1 MIYLKRTL
9 WLLGYPIMWLL
20 ASIVLLIGFIFFL
33 FGCLFL
39 YIKNGDI
46 NGCFNFIERAFKIVE
61 WYFNFEPKEG

>member
-1 MIYLKRTL
+1 MIYIKRLL

-20 ASIVLLIGFIFFL
+20 ASIVLMVAFVFLL

-46 NGCFNFIERAFKIVE
+46 KGCFNCFEIGFKFIE
-61 WYFNFEPKEG
+61 WYIDIEPKED